1 MEFRLIYQGPLPSN
15 GSPAEK
21 HELRRS
27 FHPQLRTLWDQLP
40 LREIK
45 DAGAPLGVT
54 TGPDVSQQTLI
65 HPLGGF
71 RFVPL
76 VNRSLKLI
84 AELNVMLLR
93 PQEPGAILRH
103 AGDIDNR
110 IKTLLDA
117 LRMPREAGE
126 LPTGAA
132 PQADE
137 DPFHCLLEDDAL
149 VTAISISTDRL
160 LTARAPSDVSLV
172 IHVRIKGIQ
181 VTWDNIGVIG

>member
-15 GSPAEK
+15 GNPTEK
-21 HELRRS
+21 HDLRRY
-27 FHPQLRTLWDQLP
+27 FHPQLQALWNQLP
-40 LREIK
+40 LSEIR
-45 DAGAPLGVT
+45 DEGAPLGVT
-54 TGPDVSQQTLI
+54 RGPDVPQQTLI

-76 VNRSLKLI
+76 VSWSLKLI
-84 AELNVMLLR
+84 AELHVMLLR

-126 LPTGAA
+126 LPAGAV
-132 PQADE
+132 PRADE

-149 VTAISISTDRL
+149 VTALSISTVRL
-160 LTARAPSDVSLV
+160 LRHAHLLM
-172 IHVRIKGIQ
+172 
-181 VTWDNIGVIG
+181 